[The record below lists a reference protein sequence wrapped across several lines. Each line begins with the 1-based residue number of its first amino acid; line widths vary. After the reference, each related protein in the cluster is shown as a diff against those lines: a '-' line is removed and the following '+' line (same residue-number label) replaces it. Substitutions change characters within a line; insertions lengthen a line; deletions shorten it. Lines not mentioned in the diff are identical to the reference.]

1 MNTNPANPTDP
12 GIDPLEEFDLDFKGE
27 PDNSGVQNPNPTD
40 PEPKEP
46 PVENDPPAP
55 PIDPQVPT
63 TPPTE
68 PEDDVTILQRRV
80 EELTGKLMQYERGA
94 TPPPASAPQAQP
106 QAQPQT
112 PPTPAPAS
120 QPQQTPQ
127 FAIPQTA
134 NEITNVDFLGE
145 GDHVDI
151 MEDKA
156 RFNQLLNKVATVAF
170 NAAVTASQER
180 ILRQIPQVVE
190 TTANQQRQIQTVVE
204 KFYASHKD
212 LEPFKQAVS
221 MAAMQL
227 HNENPAMPLE
237 EILNKAAERTREVLR
252 IRPGGGAR
260 PRTPAQPVGGG
271 RSGMD
276 RTQTHAQ
283 LSMQEQQIMD
293 LISF

>member
-1 MNTNPANPTDP
+1 MSLDPNNPGGVNYD
-12 GIDPLEEFDLDFKGE
+12 DFDLDYKGE
-27 PDNSGVQNPNPTD
+27 PDDSGVQNVNPPAD
-40 PEPKEP
+40 PPADP
-46 PVENDPPAP
+46 PVENDPPADP
-55 PIDPQVPT
+55 PADPGVPPQDPS
-63 TPPTE
+63 TPPQ
-68 PEDDVTILQRRV
+68 PEDDIEALRAQLADYAGRLV
-80 EELTGKLMQYERGA
+80 QYERGQ
-94 TPPPASAPQAQP
+94 APQAQP
-106 QAQPQT
+106 QAQPATPQT
-112 PPTPAPAS
+112 PP
-120 QPQQTPQ
+120 QPQLPPQQAPQ

-134 NEITNVDFLGE
+134 SEITTVDFLGE

-156 RFNQLLNKVATVAF
+156 KFNQLLNKVATVAF

-190 TTANQQRQIQTVVE
+190 TTANQQRQIHSVVE

-227 HNENPAMPLE
+227 HNENPAMSLE
-237 EILNKAAERTREVLR
+237 EILNKAAEKTREVLR
-252 IRPGGGAR
+252 IRPGGVR
-260 PRTPAQPVGGG
+260 PRTPAQPVGSG

-276 RTQTHAQ
+276 RTQVPGQ
-283 LSMQEQQIMD
+283 LSPQEQQIMD

>member
-1 MNTNPANPTDP
+1 MNTNSTNPTDS

-27 PDNSGVQNPNPTD
+27 PDDPGGQNLTPTD
-40 PEPKEP
+40 STPQDP
-46 PVENDPPAP
+46 PVENDPSAP
-55 PIDPQVPT
+55 ESDLQDPP
-63 TPPTE
+63 TPPAE
-68 PEDDVTILQRRV
+68 PEDDVTLLQRQI
-80 EELTGKLMQYERGA
+80 EELTGKLMQYERG
-94 TPPPASAPQAQP
+94 TPPPTP
-106 QAQPQT
+106 QPQT
-112 PPTPAPAS
+112 PPPAPAP

-134 NEITNVDFLGE
+134 SEITDVDFLGE
-145 GDHVDI
+145 GDHVAI
-151 MEDKA
+151 MEDKTK
-156 RFNQLLNKVATVAF
+156 FNQLLNKVVTVAF

-190 TTANQQRQIQTVVE
+190 TTANQQRQIHSVVE

-227 HNENPAMPLE
+227 YNENPAMTLE
-237 EILNKAAERTREVLR
+237 EILNKAAEKTREVLR
-252 IRPGGGAR
+252 IRPGGPR

-276 RTQTHAQ
+276 RTQVPGQ
-283 LSMQEQQIMD
+283 LSPQEQQIMD

>member
-1 MNTNPANPTDP
+1 MNLNPSNNPDP
-12 GIDPLEEFDLDFKGE
+12 GVDPLEEFDLDFKGE
-27 PDNSGVQNPNPTD
+27 PDDSGVQNPNPTD

-55 PIDPQVPT
+55 SIPHQDPT
-63 TPPTE
+63 TPPAE

-94 TPPPASAPQAQP
+94 TPPAPAPQAHP

-112 PPTPAPAS
+112 PPAP

-190 TTANQQRQIQTVVE
+190 TTANQQRQIQSVVE

-271 RSGMD
+271 RSVMD

>member
-1 MNTNPANPTDP
+1 MNTNPTNPTDP
-12 GIDPLEEFDLDFKGE
+12 DIDPLEEFDLDFKGE
-27 PDNSGVQNPNPTD
+27 PDDSGVQNLNPTD

-46 PVENDPPAP
+46 PVGDNPPAP
-55 PIDPQVPT
+55 PLDPQDPA
-63 TPPTE
+63 TPPAE
-68 PEDDVTILQRRV
+68 PEDDVTILQRRI

-94 TPPPASAPQAQP
+94 TPPAS
-106 QAQPQT
+106 QPQT
-112 PPTPAPAS
+112 PPQPQTPSPAPAP
-120 QPQQTPQ
+120 QPPQ
-127 FAIPQTA
+127 AHQFTIPQTA

-156 RFNQLLNKVATVAF
+156 KFNQLLNKVATVAF

-190 TTANQQRQIQTVVE
+190 TTANQQRQIHSVVE

-227 HNENPAMPLE
+227 HNENPAMTLE
-237 EILNKAAERTREVLR
+237 EILNKAAEKTREVLR
-252 IRPGGGAR
+252 IRPGGGPR

-276 RTQTHAQ
+276 RTQVPGQ
-283 LSMQEQQIMD
+283 LSPQEQQIMD